1 MCDGIRTGVV
11 SVCCARSSRSI
22 PLHTEHPQAHRKQGT
37 LWSLMRR
44 FTSLLACVWTG
55 FCPAQ
60 TPGNVPAGQAATA
73 AGNPAAVTE
82 YVLQRGDDLSIRA
95 YNLSQLDGEFRVRP
109 DGKISVLLLND
120 VQAAGLTPTQ
130 LGQFLSESYSQHF
143 RNPRVTV
150 IVRSIAAQNVYV
162 GGDVAIP
169 AAVPVRGQMSAV
181 QAVMAAGGVKDVTS
195 DEVIIVHAEQGEP
208 RTESVSVQEVL
219 SGQRTDPVL
228 RPSDTV
234 YVRRSTINVFV
245 GGEVGHP
252 GMVPLSGGM
261 TIIAA
266 IFQAGGFRQTAK
278 TNSVVL
284 LRDGGKSGPVAM
296 TVSLEDVF
304 TDGPRT
310 KLQPFDV
317 VFVPKSKIAKLNQWV
332 DQYIRQMSPATLSMG
347 FSYLFGQSFSTV
359 SSSPF

>member
-1 MCDGIRTGVV
+1 MRVLTTLVVCICGGV
-11 SVCCARSSRSI
+11 CTAQ
-22 PLHTEHPQAHRKQGT
+22 TTGT
-37 LWSLMRR
+37 L
-44 FTSLLACVWTG
+44 
-55 FCPAQ
+55 PAQ
-60 TPGNVPAGQAATA
+60 APGTPAQPTTA
-73 AGNPAAVTE
+73 SNPAE

-95 YNLSQLDGEFRVRP
+95 YNLPQLEGEFRVRP

-120 VQAAGLTPTQ
+120 VPAAGLTPAQ
-130 LGQFLSESYSQHF
+130 LGQYLSEGYSQHF
-143 RNPRVTV
+143 RNPRLTV
-150 IVRSIAAQNVYV
+150 IVRSIAAQSVYV

-195 DEVIIVHAEQGEP
+195 DQVLIVRNNQQGEP
-208 RTESVSVQEVL
+208 QTESVSVKEVL

-234 YVRRSTINVFV
+234 YVQRSTINVYV

-261 TIIAA
+261 TIMAA
-266 IFQAGGFRQTAK
+266 VFQAGGFKQTAK
-278 TNSVVL
+278 TSSVVL
-284 LRDGGKSGPVAM
+284 LRDGGKTGPLAM
-296 TVSLEDVF
+296 TISLEDVF

-347 FSYLFGQSFSTV
+347 FSYLFGQSFTSV
-359 SSSPF
+359 PSPF

>member
-1 MCDGIRTGVV
+1 MRILT
-11 SVCCARSSRSI
+11 SVLVCIC
-22 PLHTEHPQAHRKQGT
+22 G
-37 LWSLMRR
+37 
-44 FTSLLACVWTG
+44 G
-55 FCPAQ
+55 FCAAQ
-60 TPGNVPAGQAATA
+60 TPPAPTPAGPPPV
-73 AGNPAAVTE
+73 NPASGAAE

-95 YNLSQLDGEFRVRP
+95 YNLPQLEGEFRIRP
-109 DGKISVLLLND
+109 DGKISVILLND
-120 VQAAGLTPTQ
+120 VQASGLTPAQ
-130 LGQFLSESYSQHF
+130 LGQFLSEAYSQHF
-143 RNPRVTV
+143 RNPRLTV

-169 AAVPVRGQMSAV
+169 AAVPVRGQLSAV
-181 QAVMAAGGVKDVTS
+181 QAVTAAGGVKDVTS
-195 DEVIIVHAEQGEP
+195 DQVVIVRNSEQGEP
-208 RTESVSVQEVL
+208 QTESVSVREVV
-219 SGQRTDPVL
+219 SGQRADPVL

-234 YVRRSTINVFV
+234 YVQRSTINVYI

-261 TIIAA
+261 TIMAA

-278 TNSVVL
+278 TSSVVL

-310 KLQPFDV
+310 KLEPFDV

-347 FSYLFGQSFSTV
+347 FSYLFGQSFTTV
-359 SSSPF
+359 SNPF